1 MSFVVDKV
9 INILMAAAGAALHSC
24 IIRSEMVNGGVGTH
38 TIWKNVTQ
46 TRKNK
51 LIGDEREP

>member
-1 MSFVVDKV
+1 MSFAVDKV
-9 INILMAAAGAALHSC
+9 INILMAATAALHYS
-24 IIRSEMVNGGVGTH
+24 ITRSEMVNGGVGTH